1 MNLDLFRSFT
11 AMVEQGSLNQ
21 AAVRLHVSQSTLT
34 RQLRALE
41 HIIGGPLF
49 ERSPGG
55 LALTATGHVLA
66 AGIKPA
72 LESID
77 AVIEATRKAARG
89 QSSRLRIGYLMS
101 VAAEYLHPALGQLRQ
116 QHPEVKV
123 QLLDLSPG
131 EQIAALRKGEIDLA
145 LIGSAGA
152 YLGREFY
159 LRRLATFPAHVAL
172 SESHPLA
179 GRAGLRLAELR
190 GESFIG
196 ANDQDLPGHNAWL
209 VQLCRRAGFRPR
221 FVLEAD
227 SLTHSLATIV
237 TEGAVALLPAYTRR
251 TLVPGVAFVPLQTP
265 VAKWDLWVAWQRGK
279 VSAPVRAILASLPTA
294 ASGGLKT

>member
-1 MNLDLFRSFT
+1 VNLDLFRSFT
-11 AMVEQGSLNQ
+11 AMVDQGSLNQ
-21 AAVRLHVSQSTLT
+21 AAARLHVSQSTLT

-41 HIIGGPLF
+41 HIVGGLLF

-66 AGIKPA
+66 DGIKPA
-72 LESID
+72 LGAID
-77 AVIEATRKAARG
+77 AAIEATRKAARG

-101 VAAEYLHPALGQLRQ
+101 VAAEYLHPALGKLRQ

-152 YLGREFY
+152 YLGHEFY
-159 LRRLATFPAHVAL
+159 LRKLATFPAHVAL
-172 SESHPLA
+172 AENHPLA

-190 GESFIG
+190 GEKFIG
-196 ANDQDLPGHNAWL
+196 ANDLDLPGYNAWL

-221 FVLEAD
+221 LVLEAD

-237 TEGAVALLPAYTRR
+237 TEGAVALLPAYTQR
-251 TLVPGVAFVPLQTP
+251 TLVPGVMFVPLQAP

-279 VSAPVRAILASLPTA
+279 VSAPVRAILAALPTPA
-294 ASGGLKT
+294 VAGAKN